1 MLSRILTSRPKPAG
15 WTVPG
20 EKKDV
25 IPWIQFTTDTPLQI
39 KTDSEI
45 GTDSTLF
52 VRFKLSGFEGRI
64 QIDFLEPQLKVSSCL
79 DDLATFALSA
89 APDDVR
95 VWTFEFYSTAFSIKC
110 NGESIVDFKYSDF
123 SSESC
128 ATWAEE
134 VTHIVFNS
142 FKDEG
147 VQDTAS
153 DLFRH
158 RPTGEVIY
166 RA

>member
-1 MLSRILTSRPKPAG
+1 MSRPKPAG

-25 IPWIQFTTDTPLQI
+25 IRWIQFTTDTPLQI

-45 GTDSTLF
+45 GTDSTVF
-52 VRFKLSGFEGRI
+52 VSFKFSGFQSRI
-64 QIDFLEPQLKVSSCL
+64 RIDFLEPQLKVSSCL

-89 APDDVR
+89 ALNDVR
-95 VWTFEFYSTAFSIKC
+95 VWTFEFYSTSFSIKC
-110 NGESIVDFKYSDF
+110 NGESIVDFKYSDS

-128 ATWAEE
+128 AKWAEE
-134 VTHIVFNS
+134 VTQIVFS
-142 FKDEG
+142 SHDDEG